1 MYFDLY
7 TRDIGSII
15 YTRYNLFLQVDPPP
29 ADYRRGNEIMTMYPT
44 SDETPPASKV
54 STSNA
59 TLTSHEK
66 LKLWRK
72 KFADAGAM
80 SIFCLPAIV
89 DVTMLTFIGR
99 GFFMTAFM
107 DPDHLEVAGY
117 ALLVS
122 MLLTAGV
129 TGWVG
134 SVGHYY
140 MAHYA
145 YDNMIYFH
153 IQRLSGGFV
162 LTLVIALCGLVSFS
176 LQRSVSAGFVFVA
189 YLICISTYFNILGV
203 MSTMHL
209 LEAPLTSRRKV
220 ILQTLPVL
228 LLSPLISTFVNGH
241 DLEIYLPTIYAF
253 LLVILWHYR
262 RLCQEWSDWMEKIP
276 KFTSKDISEWYSM
289 TVVNE
294 NQEAKVSG
302 FMSSPLI
309 RRVSEGMPFI
319 EWLLKKTSAGKA
331 PPPKFTTAWF
341 TQLGEAINQQQQLR
355 SGLKEHNSFILFRLA
370 RHDIGQNLALFL
382 IALMDRWIMMAMSAR
397 QPYPSIYTDSRSR
410 YGIWLSIVYFC
421 LSAMIPDATLQKYW
435 SHRYDTSHEKMSG
448 LEDAE
453 RTERQVESRRRELLI
468 KAASFFGCTT
478 ILLWLLVESTETTII
493 YFMYVF
499 GYSSAIVFQFNRCFT
514 TNISAHITVMMVSAA
529 VSFIVGCLLHA
540 IPATAGFLYTDVLA
554 QNLAALLAAAGT
566 SCAVAFTHD
575 QDDNESIIVQKKIT
589 ADYNE
594 DIKIAVIAARDIV
607 VTCKM
612 QHGDGSRG
620 ADKLGK
626 LLQNSLRDPNYH
638 SRATQWSD
646 RLLRRAEDM
655 WQTQKV
661 TVTASTSE
669 SFYRNGLDKAFSF
682 SHFKSGVLHVVI
694 GLFWRD

>member
-1 MYFDLY
+1 
-7 TRDIGSII
+7 
-15 YTRYNLFLQVDPPP
+15 
-29 ADYRRGNEIMTMYPT
+29 MYPT

-176 LQRSVSAGFVFVA
+176 LQ
-189 YLICISTYFNILGV
+189 
-203 MSTMHL
+203 
-209 LEAPLTSRRKV
+209 RRKV

-468 KAASFFGCTT
+468 KAAVDVFSKLTVFFGCTT

-529 VSFIVGCLLHA
+529 
-540 IPATAGFLYTDVLA
+540 
-554 QNLAALLAAAGT
+554 
-566 SCAVAFTHD
+566 
-575 QDDNESIIVQKKIT
+575 DDNESIIVQKKIT

-682 SHFKSGVLHVVI
+682 SYFKSGVLHVVI

>member
-1 MYFDLY
+1 
-7 TRDIGSII
+7 
-15 YTRYNLFLQVDPPP
+15 
-29 ADYRRGNEIMTMYPT
+29 MYPT
-44 SDETPPASKV
+44 SDETPTASKV

-468 KAASFFGCTT
+468 KAAVDVFSKLTVFFWLHDYSPLAFGREYGDYHH
-478 ILLWLLVESTETTII
+478 LL
-493 YFMYVF
+493 Y
-499 GYSSAIVFQFNRCFT
+499 
-514 TNISAHITVMMVSAA
+514 
-529 VSFIVGCLLHA
+529 
-540 IPATAGFLYTDVLA
+540 
-554 QNLAALLAAAGT
+554 
-566 SCAVAFTHD
+566 
-575 QDDNESIIVQKKIT
+575 DDNESIIVQKKIT